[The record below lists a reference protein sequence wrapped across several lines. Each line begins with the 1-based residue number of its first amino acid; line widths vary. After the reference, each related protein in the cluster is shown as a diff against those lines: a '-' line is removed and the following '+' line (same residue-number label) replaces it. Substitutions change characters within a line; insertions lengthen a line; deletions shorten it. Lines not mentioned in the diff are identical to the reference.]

1 MATLRSLRLKERC
14 GKGDKRRR
22 DNTDCKTA
30 GPQDIMT
37 IMEELVFA
45 FPTDH
50 LWKLITYKEKGLI
63 RGNREVLKKII
74 QNGLFLKRSELEED
88 PSFKQIIP
96 YAIIS
101 NKEPERGGVRQRQS
115 FYLFRRTSGQTEK
128 RLHNKFSLGVGGH
141 MNPNDSME
149 SREQYLID
157 ELKREL
163 YEEVKLLNECL
174 IEEIEFIG
182 FINDDTI
189 PVGRVHIGLLYNI
202 HVSNK
207 EVYINETDKMT
218 ADWIDKSN
226 LAEFYWEM
234 ETWSKIAFD
243 FYIK

>member
-1 MATLRSLRLKERC
+1 
-14 GKGDKRRR
+14 
-22 DNTDCKTA
+22 
-30 GPQDIMT
+30 
-37 IMEELVFA
+37 MEELVFA
-45 FPTDH
+45 FHADE
-50 LWKLITYKEKGLI
+50 LWKLIPYNKKGLI
-63 RGNREVLKKII
+63 KGNSGILKEIV
-74 QNGLFLKRSELEED
+74 QNGLFLRRSDLEED

-101 NKEPERGGVRQRQS
+101 HKES

-141 MNPNDSME
+141 MNPDDSME
-149 SREQYLID
+149 SKEQYFID

-163 YEEVKLLNECL
+163 FEEIKLLNGCL
-174 IEEIEFIG
+174 IEDIEFIG

-189 PVGRVHIGLLYNI
+189 PVGRVHVGLLYNI

-218 ADWIDKSN
+218 AVWIDKSN
-226 LAEFYWEM
+226 LAEFYRGM
-234 ETWSKIAFD
+234 ETWTKIAFD

>member
-1 MATLRSLRLKERC
+1 M
-14 GKGDKRRR
+14 D
-22 DNTDCKTA
+22 
-30 GPQDIMT
+30 
-37 IMEELVFA
+37 ELVFA
-45 FPTDH
+45 FPTDGF
-50 LWKLITYKEKGLI
+50 WKLMTYKKKGLI
-63 RGNREVLKKII
+63 RGNSEVLKKIV
-74 QNGLFLKRSELEED
+74 QNGLFLRRSELEED

-101 NKEPERGGVRQRQS
+101 DKDS

-149 SREQYLID
+149 SKEQYLID

-163 YEEVKLLNECL
+163 YEEVKLLNGCL
-174 IEEIEFIG
+174 IEDIEFIG

-189 PVGRVHIGLLYNI
+189 SVGSVHIGLLYNI

-226 LAEFYWEM
+226 LAEFYEVM
-234 ETWSKIAFD
+234 ETWTKIAFD

>member
-1 MATLRSLRLKERC
+1 
-14 GKGDKRRR
+14 
-22 DNTDCKTA
+22 
-30 GPQDIMT
+30 
-37 IMEELVFA
+37 MEELVFA
-45 FPTDH
+45 FPTDE
-50 LWKLITYKEKGLI
+50 LWKLMTYKKKGLI
-63 RGNREVLKKII
+63 RGNSEVLQKVI
-74 QNGLFLKRSELEED
+74 QNGLFLRRNELED
-88 PSFKQIIP
+88 DSSFKQIIP

-101 NKEPERGGVRQRQS
+101 NKGS

-141 MNPNDSME
+141 MNPDGSIE
-149 SREQYLID
+149 PEEKYLTD

-163 YEEVKLLNECL
+163 YEEVKLLNGCL
-174 IEEIEFIG
+174 IEDIEFIG

-189 PVGRVHIGLLYNI
+189 QVGRVHIGLLYNI

-226 LAEFYWEM
+226 LAEFYGGM
-234 ETWSKIAFD
+234 ETWTKIAFD

>member
-1 MATLRSLRLKERC
+1 M
-14 GKGDKRRR
+14 
-22 DNTDCKTA
+22 NN
-30 GPQDIMT
+30 
-37 IMEELVFA
+37 MEELVFA
-45 FPTDH
+45 FPTEE
-50 LWKLITYKEKGLI
+50 LWKLITYIKKGLI
-63 RGNREVLKKII
+63 RGNSEVLKKII

-101 NKEPERGGVRQRQS
+101 NKES

-141 MNPNDSME
+141 MNPDDSME
-149 SREQYLID
+149 SKEQYFID

-163 YEEVKLLNECL
+163 FEEIKLLNGCL
-174 IEEIEFIG
+174 IEDIEFIG

-189 PVGRVHIGLLYNI
+189 PVGRVHVGLLYNI

-218 ADWIDKSN
+218 AVWIDKSN
-226 LAEFYWEM
+226 LAEFYRGM
-234 ETWSKIAFD
+234 ETWTKIAFD

>member
-1 MATLRSLRLKERC
+1 
-14 GKGDKRRR
+14 
-22 DNTDCKTA
+22 
-30 GPQDIMT
+30 
-37 IMEELVFA
+37 MEELVFA
-45 FPTDH
+45 FPTNE
-50 LWKLITYKEKGLI
+50 LWKLIPYKEKGLI
-63 RGNREVLKKII
+63 SGNSEVLKKIV
-74 QNGLFLKRSELEED
+74 QNGLFLKRSESEED
-88 PSFKQIIP
+88 SSFKQIIS

-101 NKEPERGGVRQRQS
+101 NKQSQS

-141 MNPNDSME
+141 MNPDDFMKSK
-149 SREQYLID
+149 EQYLID

-163 YEEVKLLNECL
+163 YEEVKLLNGCL
-174 IEEIEFIG
+174 IENIEFIG

-189 PVGRVHIGLLYNI
+189 PVGSVHIGLLYNI

-226 LAEFYWEM
+226 LAEFYGGM
-234 ETWSKIAFD
+234 ETWTKIAYD

>member
-1 MATLRSLRLKERC
+1 
-14 GKGDKRRR
+14 
-22 DNTDCKTA
+22 
-30 GPQDIMT
+30 
-37 IMEELVFA
+37 MEELVFA
-45 FPTDH
+45 YPTEKF
-50 LWKLITYKEKGLI
+50 WKLMTYKKKGLI
-63 RGNREVLKKII
+63 KVNSEVLIRI
-74 QNGLFLKRSELEED
+74 VQNGLFLRRCELEED

-101 NKEPERGGVRQRQS
+101 YKEPERSGVRQNQS
-115 FYLFRRTSGQTEK
+115 FYLFKRTSKQIEK

-141 MNPNDSME
+141 MNPTNFME
-149 SREQYLID
+149 SKEQYLID

-163 YEEVKLLNECL
+163 FEEVKLLNGCL
-174 IEEIEFIG
+174 IEDIEFIG

-218 ADWIDKSN
+218 AEWIDKPN
-226 LAEFYWEM
+226 LAEFYEGM
-234 ETWSKIAFD
+234 ETWTKITFD

>member
-1 MATLRSLRLKERC
+1 M
-14 GKGDKRRR
+14 
-22 DNTDCKTA
+22 NN
-30 GPQDIMT
+30 
-37 IMEELVFA
+37 MEELVFA
-45 FPTDH
+45 FPTDEF
-50 LWKLITYKEKGLI
+50 WKLLTYKKKGLI
-63 RGNREVLKKII
+63 SGNSEVLKKIV
-74 QNGLFLKRSELEED
+74 QNGLFLRRSELEED

-101 NKEPERGGVRQRQS
+101 NKEPERSGVRQRQS
-115 FYLFRRTSGQTEK
+115 FYLFRRTSKQTEK

-141 MNPNDSME
+141 MNPDNSME
-149 SREQYLID
+149 PKEQYLID

-163 YEEVKLLNECL
+163 YEEVKLLNGCL

-189 PVGRVHIGLLYNI
+189 SVGSVHIGLLYNI

-226 LAEFYWEM
+226 LAEFYEGM
-234 ETWSKIAFD
+234 ETWTKITFD

>member
-1 MATLRSLRLKERC
+1 M
-14 GKGDKRRR
+14 
-22 DNTDCKTA
+22 NN
-30 GPQDIMT
+30 
-37 IMEELVFA
+37 MEELVFA
-45 FPTDH
+45 FPTDEF
-50 LWKLITYKEKGLI
+50 WKLTPYKTGLI
-63 RGNREVLKKII
+63 KENSEVLKRIV
-74 QNGLFLKRSELEED
+74 QNGLFLRRSEIED
-88 PSFKQIIP
+88 NPSFKQIIP

-101 NKEPERGGVRQRQS
+101 YKEY

-128 RLHNKFSLGVGGH
+128 RLHNRFSLGVGGH
-141 MNPNDSME
+141 MNPDDSME
-149 SREQYLID
+149 SKEQYLIN

-163 YEEVKLLNECL
+163 YEEVSLLNGCL
-174 IEEIEFIG
+174 IEDIEFIG

-226 LAEFYWEM
+226 LAEFYEGM
-234 ETWSKIAFD
+234 ETWTKIIFD

>member
-1 MATLRSLRLKERC
+1 M
-14 GKGDKRRR
+14 
-22 DNTDCKTA
+22 NN
-30 GPQDIMT
+30 
-37 IMEELVFA
+37 MEELVFA
-45 FPTDH
+45 FPTDE
-50 LWKLITYKEKGLI
+50 LWKLMTYKEKGLI
-63 RGNREVLKKII
+63 KGNSEVLKRIV
-74 QNGLFLKRSELEED
+74 QNGLFLRRSELEED

-101 NKEPERGGVRQRQS
+101 NKES

-163 YEEVKLLNECL
+163 FEEVRLLNGCL
-174 IEEIEFIG
+174 IEDIEFIG

-218 ADWIDKSN
+218 AEWIDKSN
-226 LAEFYWEM
+226 LAEFYEGM
-234 ETWSKIAFD
+234 ETWTKIAFD

>member
-1 MATLRSLRLKERC
+1 
-14 GKGDKRRR
+14 
-22 DNTDCKTA
+22 
-30 GPQDIMT
+30 
-37 IMEELVFA
+37 MEELVFA
-45 FPTDH
+45 FPTDEF
-50 LWKLITYKEKGLI
+50 WKLMTYKKKGLI
-63 RGNREVLKKII
+63 KQNSEVLKRIV
-74 QNGLFLKRSELEED
+74 QNGLFLRRSELEED

-101 NKEPERGGVRQRQS
+101 NKEPERSGARQSQS
-115 FYLFRRTSGQTEK
+115 FYLFKRTSKQTEK

-141 MNPNDSME
+141 INPNDSME
-149 SREQYLID
+149 SKEQYLID

-163 YEEVKLLNECL
+163 YEEVRLLNGCL
-174 IEEIEFIG
+174 IEDIEFIG

-189 PVGRVHIGLLYNI
+189 SVGSVHIGLLYNI

-226 LAEFYWEM
+226 LIDFYESM
-234 ETWSKIAFD
+234 ETWTKITFD

>member
-1 MATLRSLRLKERC
+1 M
-14 GKGDKRRR
+14 
-22 DNTDCKTA
+22 
-30 GPQDIMT
+30 
-37 IMEELVFA
+37 
-45 FPTDH
+45 
-50 LWKLITYKEKGLI
+50 TYKKKGLI
-63 RGNREVLKKII
+63 RGNSEVLKKIV
-74 QNGLFLKRSELEED
+74 QNGLFLRRSELEED

-101 NKEPERGGVRQRQS
+101 DKDS

-141 MNPNDSME
+141 MNPDHSME
-149 SREQYLID
+149 PKEQFIID

-163 YEEVKLLNECL
+163 DEEVKLLNGCL
-174 IEEIEFIG
+174 IEDIEFIG

-189 PVGRVHIGLLYNI
+189 PVGSVHIGLLYNI

-218 ADWIDKSN
+218 ADWIEKSN
-226 LAEFYWEM
+226 LAEFYGVM
-234 ETWSKIAFD
+234 ETWTKIAFD